1 MNTFA
6 KRIVRPRETV
16 FAYVFDQAGFT
27 PTHDP
32 ISVNSTV
39 TVQFVDFYS
48 SRNLNEADG
57 VMIPQGIFEKMETRT
72 DLFSGLF
79 GEKTFVLGDKSML
92 LDRARQG

>member
-16 FAYVFDQAGFT
+16 FAYGFDQAGFT
-27 PTHDP
+27 TTHDP
-32 ISVNSTV
+32 ISVNSTD

-57 VMIPQGIFEKMETRT
+57 VIIPQGIFEKIETRT

-79 GEKTFVLGDKSML
+79 GDLPAAFGDRIL
-92 LDRARQG
+92 WHHWT